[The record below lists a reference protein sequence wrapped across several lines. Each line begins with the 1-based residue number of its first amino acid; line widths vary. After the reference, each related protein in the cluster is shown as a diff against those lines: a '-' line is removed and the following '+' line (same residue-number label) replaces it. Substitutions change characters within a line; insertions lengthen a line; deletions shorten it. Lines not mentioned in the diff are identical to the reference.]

1 MQLILLQFLNL
12 ISRQKIKTTATIPLQ
27 KSKTKLKSGTDKGR
41 RDLVCI
47 KKIED

>member
-12 ISRQKIKTTATIPLQ
+12 ICRPKIKTTTIPFH
-27 KSKTKLKSGTDKGR
+27 KSKTKLKTGTDKGR

>member
-12 ISRQKIKTTATIPLQ
+12 ISRQKIKTTTTIQLQ

-41 RDLVCI
+41 RDLLCI

>member
-12 ISRQKIKTTATIPLQ
+12 ICRPKIKTTTTIPFH
-27 KSKTKLKSGTDKGR
+27 KSKTKLKTGTDKGR
-41 RDLVCI
+41 RDLACI